1 MKTVYIVLFAI
12 LSVLTGGCCA
22 AAVRKKSEYSGVI
35 LRLLFSGIVAMAS
48 YIGFWLSR
56 QMTWALFFAA
66 VFFVC
71 EDWLFVCLFGYV
83 CRDTG
88 AGLKKGIFRVVIPA
102 FACLDTVLLLV
113 NVRMGHMFRLSEAV
127 SREGLPFWSVE
138 YLPGYYVHLLLCG
151 VPAVAILLLLIVKA
165 ATTSRMYRRMYLYTG
180 IPFAALTAASAVCY
194 ISGSPVDY
202 SVFLYAVLGGCICY
216 GSLYAAPK
224 GLLEDTLVSVIKDFK
239 SGIFC
244 VDIRGK
250 CIYANAR
257 AREFL
262 AADDGDNAVF
272 ENFYRDW
279 RERNPGISG
288 DYGNWEE
295 NRGDAENEIYFLMEY
310 QRLRDQK
317 NATIGHC
324 FRMTDRTEEIRRFR
338 EEQFLATHDR
348 LTGLYNR
355 EYFFQKAEQILRRKP
370 EIRRYMVCT
379 NIQNLRLV
387 NDLFGEEMGDRVLVD
402 QASML
407 KFSNY
412 EDCIQGRIESD
423 KFAMLISEE
432 NFSEEYAAK
441 NLSRLQYL
449 INDCNYKVQILIG
462 VYRIEDPTEA
472 PQLMY
477 DRANMAIQS
486 AQGDYQKTVVYYDTK
501 MLKQLV
507 YEKNIVSEFD
517 HAISCGQFQMY
528 LQPLVRA
535 DGTVKGAEALAR
547 WNHPA
552 QGLILPLNFI
562 SVVEKTGLIIRLDEY
577 MWEHA
582 AKKLREWKELGREDM
597 TISVNISARDF
608 YYADLYKSFME
619 LTEKYEIS
627 PAALNIEITETA
639 LMSDIDRHMET
650 LKKLHDQGFVIEV
663 DDFGSGYSSLNML
676 KDIPADVLKIDMLFL
691 RETEHESRSRVIL
704 QSVISM
710 AKQLGMDVITEGVE
724 TKKQLDALT
733 AMGCELFQ
741 GFYFSKPV
749 TAEEFDRKYIG
760 AKTFDRIV

>member
-12 LSVLTGGCCA
+12 LSVLTGSCCVIT
-22 AAVRKKSEYSGVI
+22 VRKKSEYSGML

-48 YIGFWLSR
+48 YIGFW
-56 QMTWALFFAA
+56 MTHQISWALFFAA
-66 VFFVC
+66 VFFGC
-71 EDWLFVCLFGYV
+71 KDWLLVCMFGYV
-83 CRDTG
+83 CRYTDL
-88 AGLKKGIFRVVIPA
+88 GLKKGILRAVIPGLA
-102 FACLDTVLLLV
+102 VLDTFSMLL
-113 NVRMGHMFRLSEAV
+113 NVRTGHVFRLSKAAYQA
-127 SREGLPFWSVE
+127 GLPCWETE
-138 YLPGYYVHLLLCG
+138 YLSGYYGHMLLCG
-151 VPAVAILLLLIVKA
+151 LLVIAIFSPLIVRT
-165 ATTSRMYRRMYLYTG
+165 ATTSWMYRKMYLYAML
-180 IPFAALTAASAVCY
+180 PFTALLAVNAVCY
-194 ISGSPVDY
+194 LSGSPVDF
-202 SVFLYAVLGGCICY
+202 SVFLYAVLGGCLCY

-244 VDIRGK
+244 IDIRGK

-262 AADDGDNAVF
+262 AADDVESNAVF
-272 ENFYRDW
+272 ESFYRDW

-288 DYGNWEE
+288 DYGKWEE
-295 NRGDAENEIYFLMEY
+295 NRGDAENETYFLMEY
-310 QRLRDQK
+310 QRLRDKK
-317 NATIGHC
+317 NATLGHC

-355 EYFFQKAEQILRRKP
+355 EYFFQKAEQILLRKP
-370 EIRRYMVCT
+370 EVRRYMVCT
-379 NIQNLRLV
+379 NIKNFKLV

-423 KFAMLISEE
+423 KFAMLIAEE
-432 NFSEEYAAK
+432 HFSDEYAAK

-449 INDCNYKVQILIG
+449 INDCNYKVQIIIG

-517 HAISCGQFQMY
+517 HAIAGGQFQMY

-562 SVVEKTGLIIRLDEY
+562 SVVEKTGLIIRLDEF

-582 AKKLREWKELGREDM
+582 ARKLQEWKACGREDM

-608 YYADLYKSFME
+608 YYADLYKIFME
-619 LTEKYEIS
+619 LVERYEIS

-749 TAEEFDRKYIG
+749 TAEEFDRRYI
-760 AKTFDRIV
+760 K